1 MSYKTYQL
9 TREQQ
14 QAIVQTVVR
23 QFSDWRSIGEF
34 ANEIV
39 ARLERQLDTD
49 WITEYLAYHDKPEE
63 N

>member
-1 MSYKTYQL
+1 MSYDIRALTRKEQVAIARQL
-9 TREQQ
+9 TIR
-14 QAIVQTVVR
+14 
-23 QFSDWRSIGEF
+23 WKPIGES